1 MINQTNNYIKKALK
15 GKKFYIKDDCDG
27 QEYCLYAGKTGG
39 FYLIDAT
46 EEITRALQKQQDII
60 KKCLPEE
67 SKDGDEYCDCF
78 NECRQQF
85 LDNLS
90 KKGINLN

>member
-46 EEITRALQKQQDII
+46 EEITRALQKQQGII
-60 KKCLPEE
+60 KECLPKRVDFSSTSYE
-67 SKDGDEYCDCF
+67 K
-78 NECRQQF
+78 QF
-85 LDNLS
+85 LDNLKS
-90 KKGINLN
+90 KGINLD

>member
-1 MINQTNNYIKKALK
+1 MNNYIEEVIEMWLK
-15 GKKFYIKDDCDG
+15 EEEDKGEYVADYGNLSHKCLDG
-27 QEYCLYAGKTGG
+27 E
-39 FYLIDAT
+39 FDLIGLLKQA
-46 EEITRALQKQQDII
+46 IQKQQDII
-60 KKCLPEE
+60 KECLPEE